1 MPNQIPVT
9 TANAMKEA
17 YLGYMTLH
25 QVNMQFQ
32 THSVSFPSN
41 DLVKWM
47 FELQELGLV
56 DEFRVFA
63 GVYAPPSPHAGRIT
77 VIIWPYKNGQ
87 PAVDTTQGNG
97 GGGVEIEPYNDGTLN
112 P

>member
-1 MPNQIPVT
+1 MPNQIPVS

-17 YLGYMTLH
+17 YLGYMTQH
-25 QVNMQFQ
+25 SVNMHYQ

-47 FELQELGLV
+47 FELQELNLV
-56 DEFRVFA
+56 DEFRFFA

-77 VIIWPYKNGQ
+77 VIIWPYKDGQ
-87 PAVDTTQGNG
+87 PAVDITQGN
-97 GGGVEIEPYNDGTLN
+97 GGVEIEPYNDGTLN

>member
-1 MPNQIPVT
+1 MPNQIPVS

-17 YLGYMTLH
+17 YIGYMTQH
-25 QVNMQFQ
+25 SVNMHYQ
-32 THSVSFPSN
+32 THSVSFPSS

-47 FELQELGLV
+47 SELQEYNLV
-56 DEFRVFA
+56 DEFRIFA

-77 VIIWPYKNGQ
+77 VIIWPYKGGQ
-87 PAVDTTQGNG
+87 PATDMGDG
-97 GGGVEIEPYNDGTLN
+97 GATIEPYNDGTLN

>member
-1 MPNQIPVT
+1 MPNQIPVI

-25 QVNMQFQ
+25 SVNMQYQ
-32 THSVSFPSN
+32 THSVSFPSI

-47 FELQELGLV
+47 HELQELNLV
-56 DEFRVFA
+56 DEFRFFA

-77 VIIWPYKNGQ
+77 VIIWPYKNGE
-87 PAVDTTQGNG
+87 PAIDTTHGN
-97 GGGVEIEPYNDGTLN
+97 GGVEIEPYNDGTLN